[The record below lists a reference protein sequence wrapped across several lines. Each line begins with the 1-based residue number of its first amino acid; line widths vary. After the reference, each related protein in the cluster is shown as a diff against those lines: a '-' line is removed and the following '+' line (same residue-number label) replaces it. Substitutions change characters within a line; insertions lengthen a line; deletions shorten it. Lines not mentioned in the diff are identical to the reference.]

1 MVSIRKKPHELEKVV
16 AALQM
21 DDSNVQENFSYR
33 PTKFFSKK
41 NKTGQQSDVNLGDQS
56 SSECSM

>member
-33 PTKFFSKK
+33 PTEFFSKK